1 MAAAVTSMTGTEL
14 NRFCAPQPGGGLG
27 TMCTSGG
34 NLPLDQIDLHAS
46 ISGLMVSI
54 ELMQGF
60 RNPLDEPLEATYVFP
75 LPDRAA
81 VTGMR
86 MEADG
91 RVIRAQITERGQAR
105 ADYDQAIAAGKRAS
119 IAEQDRSDVFT
130 MRVGNIMPGERVIVW
145 LSLAGM
151 LPFEDGAAT
160 FRMPLVV
167 APRYVP
173 GIPLAGAQA
182 GDGYEPDT
190 DAVPDASRIS
200 PPVLLPGFPNPV
212 RLSAQVDID
221 PAGMPM
227 PQLRSSMRVAVLAD
241 LVHGGPVVRLQLE
254 PGQRPDRDFVL
265 RLGFAAPDVV
275 RTGLATSAD
284 PQPFGPSPGG
294 TFALTLVPPPASGLA
309 RPKDLVLI
317 LDRSGSMQGWKIA
330 AARHAA
336 ALIVDSL
343 ASADRFGVLAFDNQ
357 VVQPPALP
365 AGLAEASDANRFA
378 AAEFLAG
385 MTARGGT
392 EMLAPL
398 QQAAGL
404 LAACDAEPP
413 VDRDRVLV
421 LVTDGQVAN
430 DDQILAELSPLLGGV
445 RVHTIG
451 IDTAVHE
458 GFLRSLASLSGG
470 RCELVESA
478 ERLAEAMSAIH
489 RRIATPVLTGL
500 RIEPGSLPADLA
512 TLAPSRLPDLY
523 AGAPVVIMGRTPG
536 AMSGSL
542 VVAGLA
548 LDGTQWRRELHASPS
563 NAAGM
568 AAIWARRRI
577 RDLEDRYVAAPPRQS
592 EELEDAITATSLRF
606 GVLSRFTA
614 FVAVD
619 ERVVNERGEVHRVI
633 QPVQIPDGWE
643 IDALG
648 WAASGTPLRAG
659 NPEALVLAQH
669 PLRAAMRPSRAMR
682 DPSPGSAQHGTVLPY
697 PPGFRAAGRS
707 ASQASLASAPAVPAA
722 VREFAARWRTTLRGL
737 AAAGLAD
744 RAACLASL
752 AGEIGRRADEF
763 AAAGLDGRWLTRL
776 RDLAAEVQRASG
788 DQGQHSKARM
798 HHLWLSVTDLIDALA
813 LAPVQPAGRRGSAF
827 WRNPARGPNSP
838 A

>member
-1 MAAAVTSMTGTEL
+1 MAADVTSMTGTEL

-34 NLPLDQIDLHAS
+34 NLPLDQIDWHAS
-46 ISGLMVSI
+46 ITGLMASI

-130 MRVGNIMPGERVIVW
+130 MRVGNIMPGERVTVW

-173 GIPLAGAQA
+173 GIPLPGEQA
-182 GDGYEPDT
+182 GDGHEPDT

-227 PQLRSSMRVAVLAD
+227 PQLRSSMRVAVLTD
-241 LVHGGPVVRLQLE
+241 LEHRGPVVRLQLE

-284 PQPFGPSPGG
+284 PEPVGSSPGG

-378 AAEFLAG
+378 AAEFLAR

-398 QQAAGL
+398 QQAARL
-404 LAACDAEPP
+404 VAASGAELHA
-413 VDRDRVLV
+413 DRDRVLV

-523 AGAPVVIMGRTPG
+523 AGAPVVIMGRTP
-536 AMSGSL
+536 MTGSL
-542 VVAGLA
+542 VVTGLA

-563 NAAGM
+563 HTAGM
-568 AAIWARRRI
+568 AAVWARRRI
-577 RDLEDRYVAAPPRQS
+577 RDLEDRYVAAPPWQS
-592 EELEDAITATSLRF
+592 EELEDAITDTSLRF

-619 ERVVNERGEVHRVI
+619 ERVVNDGGEVHRVI
-633 QPVQIPDGWE
+633 QPVEIPDGWE
-643 IDALG
+643 MDAPG
-648 WAASGTPLRAG
+648 WVAASGTPLRAG
-659 NPEALVLAQH
+659 NPEALVLGQH
-669 PLRAAMRPSRAMR
+669 PMRAAMRPSRAMR
-682 DPSPGSAQHGTVLPY
+682 DPSPGRAQHGTVLPY
-697 PPGFRAAGRS
+697 PPGFRGAGGP
-707 ASQASLASAPAVPAA
+707 ASQASAPAVPAA
-722 VREFAARWRTTLRGL
+722 VREFAAHWRTTLRRV

-744 RAACLASL
+744 RAACLARL

-763 AAAGLDGRWLTRL
+763 AAAGLDGRWLTQL

-788 DQGQHSKARM
+788 DQDQHSRARM

-813 LAPVQPAGRRGSAF
+813 LAPVRPAGRRGSAF
-827 WRNPARGPNSP
+827 WRNTARGPSSP